1 MTTTE
6 KVIKTVQNQK
16 MSDMEALVTAVNIS
30 CQAYSR
36 IDNQISQPDS
46 YPNWQT
52 VTMTQADAFV
62 VASSPSQS
70 TGKHISHVPYMAC
83 R

>member
-16 MSDMEALVTAVNIS
+16 MSDMEAPGTAMNIS

-36 IDNQISQPDS
+36 IDNQIFQPDS
-46 YPNWQT
+46 YP
-52 VTMTQADAFV
+52 
-62 VASSPSQS
+62 S
-70 TGKHISHVPYMAC
+70 
-83 R
+83 